1 MNDLIVFGFIAAAV
15 VVALAAFVIH
25 GVYGGTHASLSN
37 AKKGEVY
44 NFLYEQPLQ
53 GDPERFMAKVLSVN
67 VMNDED
73 IRRLNAKS
81 RYRRNDPEFHR
92 TRHLVTAQTADGRIR
107 NFYAER
113 TKQCRRP
120 ALAGAIFKV
129 GLAHLF

>member
-1 MNDLIVFGFIAAAV
+1 MNDLLVFGGIAVGVVIALGV
-15 VVALAAFVIH
+15 VVMY
-25 GVYGGTHASLSN
+25 GVYGGVHGSLST
-37 AKKGEVY
+37 ARVGEVY

-67 VMNDED
+67 VMSDED
-73 IRRLNAKS
+73 IRRLNIRS
-81 RYRRNDPEFHR
+81 RYRRHDPEFQR

-113 TKQCRRP
+113 TRECKRP
-120 ALAGAIFKV
+120 LLAPAIFKF